1 MKWIMAEED
10 KNERFLLPLFDG
22 GNFTAWKFRMRV
34 LLEEHEL
41 LECVET
47 EAGEVPEL
55 LDEAGDSVDVKREKQ
70 VKREKRAKKDRKCK
84 SLLISRIHDTQLEY
98 VQEKNTPKQI
108 WDALVRV
115 FERKSIASRMHL
127 KRKMLSL
134 RFQSGSLQDHFLQ
147 FDRLVREY
155 RNTGAVIDDVDVIC
169 HLLITLGPSFS
180 TVVTALE
187 TMPEDALSLEFV
199 KCRLLDEEIKQKG
212 VSAESVSSSRSDGAA
227 FAGQKK
233 KGNKKKPLKCYGC
246 QQEGHKLS
254 ECPKKQ
260 QKVNEKEK
268 NRSKA
273 NMADGKGVSFLVL
286 NNGDTIPDRQ
296 RVQWFIDSGC
306 SDHLVKDADLF
317 DE

>member
-1 MKWIMAEED
+1 MAEED
-10 KNERFLLPLFDG
+10 RNERFVLPLFDG
-22 GNFTAWKFRMRV
+22 SNFTAWKFRMRV

-41 LECVET
+41 LECVEI
-47 EAGEVPEL
+47 EAGEVMDL
-55 LDEAGDSVDVKREKQ
+55 LDEANDSVEVKREKQ
-70 VKREKRAKKDRKCK
+70 AKREKRAKKDRKCK

-108 WDALVRV
+108 WDALLRV

-212 VSAESVSSSRSDGAA
+212 ACAGSVSSSQSDGAA
-227 FAGQKK
+227 FVGR
-233 KGNKKKPLKCYGC
+233 G
-246 QQEGHKLS
+246 
-254 ECPKKQ
+254 PKKE
-260 QKVNEKEK
+260 EKE
-268 NRSKA
+268 
-273 NMADGKGVSFLVL
+273 DHEVL
-286 NNGDTIPDRQ
+286 
-296 RVQWFIDSGC
+296 WLSSGRPQIG
-306 SDHLVKDADLF
+306 
-317 DE
+317 